1 MAKKSFKAVGKDDSK
16 AAEMFV
22 SNQGEVEDVESPE
35 MKNTEEK
42 KKKATSKKK
51 EVAAAESKK
60 AMKLKDAKK
69 AGLIQT
75 KDRRVSLLMQL
86 DVYNKAKAVAS
97 KREQSFNEYVH
108 TLVEIDIS
116 MN

>member
-1 MAKKSFKAVGKDDSK
+1 MVKKNFKAVGKDDSK
-16 AAEMFV
+16 AA
-22 SNQGEVEDVESPE
+22 VESPE

-51 EVAAAESKK
+51 EVAAESKK

-75 KDRRVSLLMQL
+75 KDRRASLLMQQ
-86 DVYNKAKAVAS
+86 DVYDKAKAVAI
-97 KREQSFNEYVH
+97 KRGLSFNEYVH